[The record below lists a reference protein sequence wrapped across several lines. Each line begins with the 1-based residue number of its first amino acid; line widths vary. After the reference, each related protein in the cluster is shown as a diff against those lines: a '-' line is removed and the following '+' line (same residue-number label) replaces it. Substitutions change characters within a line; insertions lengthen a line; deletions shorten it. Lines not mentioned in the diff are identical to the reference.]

1 MRKLL
6 GLVLIGLVVSVCNN
20 VLANDKEKDRD
31 KDKEYSQ
38 LYAQE
43 ERRTAETIS
52 NDEEIERLAFNEIQG
67 EDDLRTQ
74 SHVNVNAY
82 NGLVLVSG
90 EAVSAEVK
98 NKILDIVR
106 TLDDVKM
113 VRDGI
118 TVEALSDG
126 NSRIDDRQ
134 LTQQLKAALT
144 QIHTLPNFSSKM
156 IKVVP
161 ENGIVYLMG
170 LVSKEEGAVVVN
182 VVRLQSGV
190 KQIVT
195 VFEYTN

>member
-6 GLVLIGLVVSVCNN
+6 GLVLIGLAISVCNS
-20 VLANDKEKDRD
+20 VLAGDKEKDKERD
-31 KDKEYSQ
+31 KEFSQ

-43 ERRTAETIS
+43 ERRTAEIIS

-67 EDDLRTQ
+67 DDDLRRQ
-74 SHVNVNAY
+74 SHVNVNVF
-82 NGLVLVSG
+82 NGLALVSG
-90 EAVSAEVK
+90 EAVTAEVK
-98 NKILDIVR
+98 NKILEIIR
-106 TLDDVKM
+106 TIDNVKM
-113 VRDGI
+113 VRDGVI
-118 TVEALSDG
+118 VEALTDG
-126 NSRIDDRQ
+126 NSHIDDRQ
-134 LTQQLKAALT
+134 LTQQIKAALT